1 MTYMKSPPGE
11 DPIVVEGYY
20 AASPARVFRAWT
32 DPLIVKK
39 WFGREPNSLDSAS
52 IDLQPG
58 GRWSFMKLGEGDTSM
73 GFEGRYLEIVQ
84 DEKLVF
90 TWAHIVTHA
99 DGRRETS
106 PDSTVAVD
114 FVPKGSGTMVRVVHS
129 SIRHEDARRGVG
141 GGWEAS
147 FASLFDLL
155 AA

>member
-1 MTYMKSPPGE
+1 MTYMLSPPGD

-20 AASPARVFRAWT
+20 AASPARVFQAWT
-32 DPLIVKK
+32 DPLIVRK

-58 GRWSFMKLGEGDTSM
+58 GRWCFMKLGEGDTSM
-73 GFEGRYLEIVQ
+73 GFEGRYLEVVQ

-99 DGRRETS
+99 DGRQETS
-106 PDSTVAVD
+106 PDSTVTVD

-129 SIRHEDARRGVG
+129 GIRREDARRGVG

-147 FASLFDLL
+147 FASLSDLL